1 MSCFLRVVAAFGAAI
16 IVFCVTFYAVWI
28 GYGNYLIKK
37 NPHHTMAG
45 LASAAY
51 GIEAGF
57 AAALV
62 TFLFVFFVGRRRRDL
77 HQSLADSGK
86 DRPYS
91 R

>member
-16 IVFCVTFYAVWI
+16 MVFCVTFYVVWI
-28 GYGNYLIKK
+28 AYGDYLIKK

-45 LASAAY
+45 LMSAAY
-51 GIEAGF
+51 GIEAGL
-57 AAALV
+57 AAAIV
-62 TFLFVFFVGRRRRDL
+62 TFLLVLFVGRRRRDL

-86 DRPYS
+86 DRPHS